1 MVFSSTMTSSS
12 SLMMVLSL
20 FMPDLTLSLRCY
32 SDHSGPNSAGGVE
45 VCDEGGVC
53 SSSRIV
59 FREEGVL
66 RTAMSRHCV
75 SRTPDRSA
83 FSTDW
88 PWCHEEWAGGD
99 EGGMEV
105 YTCYCKD
112 ELCNENSFLLPKFN
126 EWISVTRARLKA
138 GPSHPLDIV
147 LTLATVGVGG
157 FFLLVVMSNIPWRK
171 LMGKKEKQD
180 EEEDD
185 DDENEP
191 EQEESE
197 HVKSD

>member
-1 MVFSSTMTSSS
+1 
-12 SLMMVLSL
+12 
-20 FMPDLTLSLRCY
+20 
-32 SDHSGPNSAGGVE
+32 

-75 SRTPDRSA
+75 SRTPDRSS

-138 GPSHPLDIV
+138 GPSHPLDIL
-147 LTLATVGVGG
+147 LTVATVGVGG
-157 FFLLVVMSNIPWRK
+157 FFLLVVVTNIPWRK
-171 LMGKKEKQD
+171 LMGKKEKQ

-185 DDENEP
+185 EDDNEP
-191 EQEESE
+191 EEEEQSE

>member
-1 MVFSSTMTSSS
+1 MSSTYLLVLLLAI
-12 SLMMVLSL
+12 SL
-20 FMPDLTLSLRCY
+20 PDFIFSLRCY

-45 VCDEGGVC
+45 VCDDGGVC

-75 SRTPDRSA
+75 ARTADRPG
-83 FSTDW
+83 FGTEW

-112 ELCNENSFLLPKFN
+112 ELCNENSFLRPKFN
-126 EWISVTRARLKA
+126 EWVSVTRARLKA

-157 FFLLVVMSNIPWRK
+157 FFLLIVLSNIPWGK
-171 LMGKKEKQD
+171 LMGKKESKGKEDD
-180 EEEDD
+180 EEEEKDSD
-185 DDENEP
+185 VDEDEK
-191 EQEESE
+191 ECDHAKSE
-197 HVKSD
+197 

>member
-1 MVFSSTMTSSS
+1 MTKS
-12 SLMMVLSL
+12 SLVLTLLSISI
-20 FMPDLTLSLRCY
+20 PDLVSGLRCH

-45 VCDEGGVC
+45 TCDEGGVC

-75 SRTPDRSA
+75 SRTPDRTWS
-83 FSTDW
+83 SDW

-105 YTCYCKD
+105 YTCFCKE
-112 ELCNENSFLLPKFN
+112 ELCNDNSFLLPKFN

-138 GPSHPLDIV
+138 GSSHPLDILTSIATYGIAGFFVIVV
-147 LTLATVGVGG
+147 LTNL
-157 FFLLVVMSNIPWRK
+157 PWRK
-171 LMGKKEKQD
+171 VLGKPKEKVEEQD
-180 EEEDD
+180 EEDS
-185 DDENEP
+185 DDEDTS
-191 EQEESE
+191 ESSN
-197 HVKSD
+197 HAKAD

>member
-1 MVFSSTMTSSS
+1 
-12 SLMMVLSL
+12 MMFPLLLFFCLAENVLC
-20 FMPDLTLSLRCY
+20 LRCY
-32 SDHSGPNSAGGVE
+32 SDHSGPNSAGGIE

-75 SRTPDRSA
+75 ARTPDRS
-83 FSTDW
+83 FSSEW

-105 YTCYCKD
+105 YTCYCNT
-112 ELCNENSFLLPKFN
+112 ELCNQNSFLLPKFN

-138 GPSHPLDIV
+138 GPSHPLDI
-147 LTLATVGVGG
+147 LITIATVAVGAF
-157 FFLLVVMSNIPWRK
+157 FFLVIASQLPVPWAK
-171 LMGKKEKQD
+171 IFGKKK
-180 EEEDD
+180 EEDD
-185 DDENEP
+185 EEDDEGEEDKADNEDT
-191 EQEESE
+191 EEGADGTAGHAKSE
-197 HVKSD
+197 